1 MWLYV
6 CSSGEPNSETSKGY
20 YSITMPLK
28 ASKRYKMRK
37 EATLW
42 IECLWISWKLTPS
55 HFARV
60 FSLLLFWSFSFTQPV
75 AEATKWFST
84 LSTTRANS
92 CLRSV
97 DKWFS
102 ERNGGWMK
110 RKEKKCKKNAKI
122 LVAHVF
128 AQVFIRSIV
137 PSFLRSSC
145 SSPFRCIQ
153 TKTNEPYIAFASI
166 YYGYVALKTT

>member
-1 MWLYV
+1 M
-6 CSSGEPNSETSKGY
+6 CSSGEPSSETSKGY

-60 FSLLLFWSFSFTQPV
+60 FSLLLFWSFSFIQPV

-110 RKEKKCKKNAKI
+110 RKKKKMQEKRQDTSSTC
-122 LVAHVF
+122 VRTSF
-128 AQVFIRSIV
+128 Y
-137 PSFLRSSC
+137 SFLRSSC
-145 SSPFRCIQ
+145 SSPFRCIFKQ
-153 TKTNEPYIAFASI
+153 KRMNRI
-166 YYGYVALKTT
+166 

>member
-1 MWLYV
+1 
-6 CSSGEPNSETSKGY
+6 
-20 YSITMPLK
+20 MPLK

-60 FSLLLFWSFSFTQPV
+60 FSLLLFWSFPS
-75 AEATKWFST
+75 
-84 LSTTRANS
+84 LSQWLK
-92 CLRSV
+92 LRSDSPLYQQRARIHAYV
-97 DKWFS
+97 PQTSDSVNEMGGEWK
-102 ERNGGWMK
+102 ERKKMQEK
-110 RKEKKCKKNAKI
+110 RQDTSSTC
-122 LVAHVF
+122 VRTSF
-128 AQVFIRSIV
+128 Y
-137 PSFLRSSC
+137 SFLRSSC